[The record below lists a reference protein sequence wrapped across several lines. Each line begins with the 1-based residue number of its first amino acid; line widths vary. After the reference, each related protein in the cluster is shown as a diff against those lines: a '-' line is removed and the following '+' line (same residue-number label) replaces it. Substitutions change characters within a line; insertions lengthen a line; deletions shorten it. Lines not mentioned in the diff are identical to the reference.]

1 MSKNSKEILAF
12 SVVVLLAAIIGFIL
26 SISATTVLKYKDK
39 VDTIENQTSPV
50 VTDMRIIEYKR
61 GPKFLWIHVVGNK
74 VRNDCGTLEG
84 IWGEHGQLPGKRLST
99 IVFVND
105 IDEATGAISL
115 PSPRATGEN
124 NDFGWWK
131 LQPRD
136 ADMPLWFST
145 AHICNGQVV
154 LTKIGPLTIS
164 IEQELEE

>member
-1 MSKNSKEILAF
+1 MSENNKEILAF
-12 SVVVLLAAIIGFIL
+12 SVVITIAAIVGFLL
-26 SISATTVLKYKDK
+26 SVTVTTVFRYKEK

-74 VRNDCGTLEG
+74 VREDCGTLEG
-84 IWGEHGQLPGKRLST
+84 IWGEHGQLPANRLSS

-105 IDEATGAISL
+105 IDETTGAIS
-115 PSPRATGEN
+115 SPRPREAGE

-145 AHICNGQVV
+145 AHICDGQVV
-154 LTKIGPLTIS
+154 LTKIGPLTIP
-164 IEQELEE
+164 IEQEIEG